1 MATVKV
7 QLATN
12 AASVPENSPKEQP
25 NDAQEASKDEIE
37 VLPTSTPTQKMV
49 QEKEESIDVVED
61 PTMAQEFE
69 SKVEI
74 KASEKVVE
82 PEEAKI
88 EKPIEKIKAVA
99 AVVPVDEPEEVEVPE
114 EAPVTPEETKEE
126 LEENHQVEEA
136 GKGAPSEEKSD
147 E

>member
-1 MATVKV
+1 MATVEV

-12 AASVPENSPKEQP
+12 AASLPENSPKEQP

-37 VLPTSTPTQKMV
+37 VLPTSTPTPKMV
-49 QEKEESIDVVED
+49 QEEESIDVVED

-82 PEEAKI
+82 PEEANI

-126 LEENHQVEEA
+126 LEEKHQVEEA